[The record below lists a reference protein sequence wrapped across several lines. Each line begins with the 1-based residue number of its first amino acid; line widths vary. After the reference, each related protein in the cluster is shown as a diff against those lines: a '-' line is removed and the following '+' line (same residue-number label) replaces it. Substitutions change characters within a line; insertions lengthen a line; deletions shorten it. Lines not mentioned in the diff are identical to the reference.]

1 MRQTA
6 TARAKQS
13 ANDGR
18 AVRVERVQGARD
30 RAMRRDAR
38 ARSTRARS
46 TLDARARRGIRRE
59 FESKLNQSHRD

>member
-38 ARSTRARS
+38 ASRARARSTRA
-46 TLDARARRGIRRE
+46 LDARRGFRRE
-59 FESKLNQSHRD
+59 F